1 MKNFTKTL
9 LATSILVAAST
20 ASASNNSWENEAKDA
35 WIDGKAES
43 TILFNTELNSFD
55 INTDVKN
62 GVVTL
67 TGKVE
72 SEVDKALAEELV
84 MSLDGVTDVDNKL
97 TVHNEDEQDSDTMQD
112 LKDAKVTTVVKTR
125 LLMESE
131 VSGTSI
137 DVDTDNGVVTLN
149 GEVESEAEKELALT
163 IAKNTDDVR
172 DVVDNLTVN
181 INS

>member
-1 MKNFTKTL
+1 MKHLTKTL
-9 LATSILVAAST
+9 IATSLLFAGST
-20 ASASNNSWENEAKDA
+20 AYAANTWQDEAKDA

-43 TILFNTELNSFD
+43 TLLFNTELNSFD

-72 SEVDKALAEELV
+72 SEVDKALAGELIA
-84 MSLDGVTDVDNKL
+84 SLDGVERVDNKL
-97 TVHNEDEQDSDTMQD
+97 TVLKEDKEQSSETMQD
-112 LKDAKVTTVVKTR
+112 LKDAKVTTVVKAR

-137 DVDTDNGVVTLN
+137 DVDTEDGVVTLK
-149 GEVESEAEKELALT
+149 GKVDSEAEKQLAVA
-163 IAKNTDDVR
+163 IAKNTTDVTK
-172 DVVDNLTVN
+172 VVDKLKVE
-181 INS
+181 S